1 MEPTS
6 SSDMAAYAGLV
17 SVAMIWGLSWPAGR
31 FIAIE
36 FGSKVITA
44 AFLRFSFAVPFL
56 FLFAWLITGSLRVE
70 RKLHLYL
77 FIFGILQIA
86 LYNFFYLSG
95 LRFTS
100 ASDASLM
107 IAINPLLTAII
118 ASILYVD
125 ERLNLRKIV
134 GFVIAFIGEFLI
146 FQFSPN
152 YEVENRILGNVIIFL
167 AALVWATYS
176 AFSRPIYQKVP
187 PLRFQAWVT
196 LYGWMVLGIFA
207 LMEDPWD
214 ITPSTTSWGILLYL
228 GILSAAVANT
238 IFSIG
243 IKRIGPSRTSIFV
256 NMVPLFGII
265 ASVLILGEN
274 FSFWYLISFALIV
287 MGITLVTKKE
297 KSTAT

>member
-1 MEPTS
+1 MESVQS
-6 SSDMAAYAGLV
+6 SEIPAYLGLV

-56 FLFAWLITGSLRVE
+56 FVFARLMTGSLRVE
-70 RKLHLYL
+70 RRLHFHL
-77 FIFGILQIA
+77 FIFGVLQIA

-118 ASILYVD
+118 ASFLYMD
-125 ERLNLRKIV
+125 ERLNLQKIA
-134 GFVIAFIGEFLI
+134 GFVIAFVGEFLI
-146 FQFSPN
+146 FEFSPN
-152 YEVENRILGNVIIFL
+152 YDVENRVLGNAIIFL

-187 PLRFQAWVT
+187 PLRFQAWAT
-196 LYGWMVLGIFA
+196 LYGWLVLGAFT

-214 ITPSTTSWGILLYL
+214 VRPSNTSWVILLYL

-238 IFSIG
+238 IFSVG

-256 NMVPLFGII
+256 NMVPLFGVLS
-265 ASVLILGEN
+265 SVLLLGER
-274 FSFWYLISFALIV
+274 FSYWYLASFALILL
-287 MGITLVTKKE
+287 GIYLVTLKKNQD
-297 KSTAT
+297 AT